1 MSEPTV
7 LPGAADPAADGLARG
22 LAGPL
27 VGLRVVELASEHGAL
42 AGKMLADLGAEV
54 VLVEPPGGH
63 PTRGLGPFRD
73 DRPDPEGSLWWWHYH
88 TSKLG
93 VVLDLQSPQ
102 GLDDLRRLVAH
113 ADVVLEGE
121 PPDRLGALGFDHPQA
136 RAADPRLI
144 WVSITA
150 FGRDPALPRRDEPFT
165 DMTILAG
172 GGPVWSCG
180 YDDHSMPPVR
190 GGGNQ
195 GWHTGCLWAV
205 MGALAAVLQRD
216 VSGRGQH
223 VDVSLHAA
231 ANVTTEAG
239 SYEWLVARDTV
250 QRQTGRHAAVVPTR
264 FTRMVASDGRD
275 VNTGFPPRNPKEMQV
290 VVDWLDELGLRDEFP
305 DVVLLEI
312 GIERGGVQLSEVG
325 QDDLAT
331 EIYGSGRDALML
343 IASKLTGHE
352 FFVGAQER
360 GLPCSVINAPEEAFD
375 DEHFRAR
382 GFAVEVPHP
391 ELGRSFAYP
400 GAPYKLPAS
409 PWRITRR
416 APRLGEH
423 TAEVLDGLS
432 GGARAGDERVGD

>member
-1 MSEPTV
+1 MT
-7 LPGAADPAADGLARG
+7 AT
-22 LAGPL
+22 AGPL
-27 VGLRVVELASEHGAL
+27 DGLRVVELASEHGAL

-63 PTRGLGPFRD
+63 PTRWFPPFLD
-73 DRPDPEGSLWWWHYH
+73 DRSDPEGSLWWWHYH

-93 VVLDLQSPQ
+93 VVLDLQSSQ
-102 GLDDLRRLVAH
+102 GLADLRRLVAG

-121 PPDRLGALGFDHPQA
+121 PPERLAGLGFDHPEA

-150 FGRDPALPRRDEPFT
+150 FGRDPSLPRRDEPFT

-205 MGALAAVLQRD
+205 MGALTAVLHRD
-216 VSGRGQH
+216 VTGHGQH

-239 SYEWLVARDTV
+239 SYEWLVARNTV
-250 QRQTGRHAAVVPTR
+250 QRQTGRHAAVVQTR
-264 FTRMVASDGRD
+264 FTRMVGTDGRD
-275 VNTGFPPRNPKEMQV
+275 VNTGFPPRDPKEMRAV
-290 VVDWLDELGLRDEFP
+290 LDWLDELGLRDEFP
-305 DVVLLEI
+305 DAVLLEM
-312 GIERGGVQLSEVG
+312 GIERGGVQMSELG
-325 QDDLAT
+325 QDELAT
-331 EIYGSGRDALML
+331 EIYGSGRDALLL
-343 IASKLTGHE
+343 IASRVAAHE

-360 GLPCSVINAPEEAFD
+360 GLPGAVINAPEEAFED
-375 DEHFRAR
+375 PHFVAR
-382 GFAVEVPHP
+382 GFPVEVAHP
-391 ELGRSFAYP
+391 ELGRTFRYP
-400 GAPYKLPAS
+400 GAPYVLPAS
-409 PWRITRR
+409 PWRISRR

-423 TAEVLDGLS
+423 TAEVLG
-432 GGARAGDERVGD
+432 R

>member
-1 MSEPTV
+1 V
-7 LPGAADPAADGLARG
+7 
-22 LAGPL
+22 LAGPQPKIEADRSTL
-27 VGLRVVELASEHGAL
+27 IAKVHDALYASKIVSYAQGLDLMRTMSDKRGWAL
-42 AGKMLADLGAEV
+42 DLGAIASIWR
-54 VLVEPPGGH
+54 GGCII
-63 PTRGLGPFRD
+63 R
-73 DRPDPEGSLWWWHYH
+73 
-88 TSKLG
+88 
-93 VVLDLQSPQ
+93 
-102 GLDDLRRLVAH
+102 
-113 ADVVLEGE
+113 
-121 PPDRLGALGFDHPQA
+121 A
-136 RAADPRLI
+136 RFLNR
-144 WVSITA
+144 ITEA

-180 YDDHSMPPVR
+180 YDDHEVPPVR

-205 MGALAAVLQRD
+205 MGALTAVLQRD

-264 FTRMVASDGRD
+264 YTRMVAADGRD
-275 VNTGFPPRNPKEMQV
+275 VTTGFPPRNPKEMQV

-331 EIYGSGRDALML
+331 EISGSGRDALLL
-343 IASKLTGHE
+343 IASKVTAQE
-352 FFVGAQER
+352 FFIGAQER
-360 GLPCSVINAPEEAFD
+360 GLPCSVINAPEEAFED
-375 DEHFRAR
+375 AHFRAR
-382 GFAVEVPHP
+382 GFAVEVDHP
-391 ELGRSFAYP
+391 DLGRSFTYP

-409 PWRITRR
+409 PWRISRR

-423 TAEVLDGLS
+423 TDAVL
-432 GGARAGDERVGD
+432 GDLPGQ

>member
-1 MSEPTV
+1 MSE
-7 LPGAADPAADGLARG
+7 
-22 LAGPL
+22 GPL
-27 VGLRVVELASEHGAL
+27 TGPLQGLRVVELASEHGAL
-42 AGKMLADLGAEV
+42 AGKMLGDLGAEV

-63 PTRGLGPFRD
+63 PTRHFPPFLD
-73 DRPDPEGSLWWWHYH
+73 DRPDPEASLWWWHYH

-102 GLDDLRRLVAH
+102 GLADFRRLVAG
-113 ADVVLEGE
+113 ADIVLEGE
-121 PPDRLGALGFDHPQA
+121 PPDRLAGLGFDHPEA

-180 YDDHSMPPVR
+180 YDDHTMPPVR

-239 SYEWLVARDTV
+239 SYEWLVARNTV
-250 QRQTGRHAAVVPTR
+250 QRQTGRHAAVVQTR
-264 FTRMVASDGRD
+264 FTRMVGSDGRD
-275 VNTGFPPRNPKEMQV
+275 VNTGFPPREPKEMQAV
-290 VVDWLDELGLRDEFP
+290 LDWLDDLGLRHEFP
-305 DVVLLEI
+305 DAVLLEL
-312 GIERGGVQLSEVG
+312 GIERGGVTLAEVG
-325 QDDLAT
+325 QDELAT
-331 EIYGSGRDALML
+331 EIYGAGRDALLL
-343 IASKLTGHE
+343 IASRIPARD
-352 FFVGAQER
+352 FFIGGQER
-360 GLPCSVINAPEEAFD
+360 GLPVSVINAPEEAFED
-375 DEHFRAR
+375 AHFADR
-382 GFAVEVPHP
+382 GFPFEVEHP
-391 ELGRSFAYP
+391 ELGRTFRYP
-400 GAPYKLPAS
+400 GAPYRLARS
-409 PWRITRR
+409 PWRISRR

-423 TAEVLDGLS
+423 TAEVLG
-432 GGARAGDERVGD
+432 